1 MRDPYTVLSVVS
13 AIASLLSIVFDVPQK
28 VSVSLKTFILL
39 LSIACALFFW
49 IISIDSD
56 GSKTDDSSEQ
66 PSVLLPD
73 PDSPTDSFEGT
84 NDMDDDSSTSTPG
97 NDPTDDPIAAPSDP
111 PVNSNILQISPLI
124 SNVQKVVAITRIPL
138 EVFPTEIIT
147 VAGEIFEEDQSVDYE
162 FVPQTSGRYR
172 FEFSDVPDG
181 TDLWLGVYNS
191 GWEKIDSRSDL
202 DNGDGLT
209 VSLKAGGLY
218 YLRVEQYCNVGTY
231 VLNVGLKK
239 PITDISTVTAVSD
252 SIQYTDQQNDYSF
265 SAALSGQYRFEFSDV
280 PDGTD
285 LWLGIY
291 NSGWEKIDSRSDLDN
306 GDGLTVSLKA
316 GGLYYLRVEQ
326 YCNVGTYVLN
336 VGLKKPITDISTVT
350 AVSDSIQYTDQQN
363 DYSFSAALS
372 GQYRFEFS
380 DVPDGTDLWLGIYNS
395 GWEKI
400 DSRSDLDNGDG
411 LTVSLKAGGLYY
423 LRVEQYCNVG
433 TYVLNVGLKKPITD
447 ISTVTAVSDSI
458 QYTDQQNDYSF
469 STSSSGRYRFEFS
482 DVPDGMDLWL
492 GVYNSGWEKIDSSSN
507 LDNGDGLTIELAPN
521 KEYFIRASYYYN
533 YGGYTLNVTRQN
545 D

>member
-97 NDPTDDPIAAPSDP
+97 NDPTDEPIAAPSDP
-111 PVNSNILQISPLI
+111 PVNSNILQISPLT

-209 VSLKAGGLY
+209 VSLNEGELY
-218 YLRVEQYCNVGTY
+218 YVRVEHYNNFSQY
-231 VLNVGLKK
+231 VLNIGLKK

-285 LWLGIY
+285 LWLGVY

-306 GDGLTVSLKA
+306 GDGLTVSLNE
-316 GGLYYLRVEQ
+316 GELYYVRVEHYNNFSQ
-326 YCNVGTYVLN
+326 YVLN
-336 VGLKKPITDISTVT
+336 I
-350 AVSDSIQYTDQQN
+350 
-363 DYSFSAALS
+363 
-372 GQYRFEFS
+372 
-380 DVPDGTDLWLGIYNS
+380 
-395 GWEKI
+395 
-400 DSRSDLDNGDG
+400 
-411 LTVSLKAGGLYY
+411 
-423 LRVEQYCNVG
+423 
-433 TYVLNVGLKKPITD
+433 GLKKPITD